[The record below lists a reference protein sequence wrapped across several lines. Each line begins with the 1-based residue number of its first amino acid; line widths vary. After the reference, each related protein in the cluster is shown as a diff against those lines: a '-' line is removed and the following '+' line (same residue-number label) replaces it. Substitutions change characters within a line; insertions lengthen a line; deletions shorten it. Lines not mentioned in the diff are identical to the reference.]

1 MNWPLEIFNLSCQIS
16 SLEPPVGIFPSKR
29 YPSQPPVRL
38 FPAQYQLFNYY
49 SSQPQAICD
58 WQDMLDVFRVFSS
71 RLIEFIIHSVMN
83 YMSAS
88 NTQSQS
94 VAGKLRTLDCTGLPT
109 DGRLTSY
116 LYQMP
121 LLRESATQKWKH
133 LDIR

>member
-29 YPSQPPVRL
+29 YPSQP
-38 FPAQYQLFNYY
+38 
-49 SSQPQAICD
+49 QAICD
-58 WQDMLDVFRVFSS
+58 WQDMLDVFRVFKS